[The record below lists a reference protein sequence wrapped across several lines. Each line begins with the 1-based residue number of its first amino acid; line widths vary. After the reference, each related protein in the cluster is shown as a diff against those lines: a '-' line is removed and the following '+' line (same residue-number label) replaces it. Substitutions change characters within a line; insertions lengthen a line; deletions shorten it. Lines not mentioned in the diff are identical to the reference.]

1 MFSVIASSA
10 RVSSPSA
17 SCSKSGHHHQSH
29 PMNSEMEHNYEVG
42 NAKNIQ
48 DKERE
53 TFLSYGIFNMVA
65 GKRTAELLHKQHKHE
80 LHRQSHSDVYK
91 LSDLFHHHKHS
102 NESTPNPSPK
112 LKHQRPTHAHTI
124 DLTEHLM
131 ANASSKTHGHGNH
144 HHKGSKSDLSK
155 SSESQKHKK
164 PSDLQ
169 PSHSMDSILH
179 KSGVSCHKPH
189 KWSPWSVVLRGV
201 SSRQVVNLQ
210 HYFCWIR
217 EREKEMGFF
226 WYLGS
231 RYKYTFA
238 HDVCCKLYISFSGA
252 KTDIMEVNLG
262 IKNKT
267 LQHSVS
273 SSSVYMCLLYFLL
286 LCFVFLHLI
295 NVLYRII
302 KKHAFEFC

>member
-1 MFSVIASSA
+1 
-10 RVSSPSA
+10 
-17 SCSKSGHHHQSH
+17 
-29 PMNSEMEHNYEVG
+29 MNVYPVFVYF
-42 NAKNIQ
+42 Q
-48 DKERE
+48 ERE

-131 ANASSKTHGHGNH
+131 ANASSKTHGHGSH

-155 SSESQKHKK
+155 PSESQKHKK

-238 HDVCCKLYISFSGA
+238 HDVCCELYISFSGA
-252 KTDIMEVNLG
+252 KTDIVEVNMG
-262 IKNKT
+262 
-267 LQHSVS
+267 V
-273 SSSVYMCLLYFLL
+273 
-286 LCFVFLHLI
+286 
-295 NVLYRII
+295 
-302 KKHAFEFC
+302 KK

>member
-155 SSESQKHKK
+155 PSESQKHKK

-201 SSRQVVNLQ
+201 SSRQVVKLQ

-238 HDVCCKLYISFSGA
+238 HDVCCELYISFSGA
-252 KTDIMEVNLG
+252 KTDIVEVNMG
-262 IKNKT
+262 
-267 LQHSVS
+267 V
-273 SSSVYMCLLYFLL
+273 
-286 LCFVFLHLI
+286 
-295 NVLYRII
+295 
-302 KKHAFEFC
+302 KK

>member
-155 SSESQKHKK
+155 PSESQKHKK

-217 EREKEMGFF
+217 EREKEMGVFLVLGVALQIHFCTWCLLRTLYLFF
-226 WYLGS
+226 WSENRYRGSEFGHKKIKPCNSLYLLQV
-231 RYKYTFA
+231 YICVYCIFY
-238 HDVCCKLYISFSGA
+238 LYAS
-252 KTDIMEVNLG
+252 
-262 IKNKT
+262 
-267 LQHSVS
+267 
-273 SSSVYMCLLYFLL
+273 
-286 LCFVFLHLI
+286 CFFI
-295 NVLYRII
+295 
-302 KKHAFEFC
+302 

>member
-155 SSESQKHKK
+155 PSESQKHKK

-238 HDVCCKLYISFSGA
+238 HDVCCELYISFSGA
-252 KTDIMEVNLG
+252 KTDIVEVNLG
-262 IKNKT
+262 KKIIKPCNILYL
-267 LQHSVS
+267 LQ
-273 SSSVYMCLLYFLL
+273 VYICVYCIFYFYAS
-286 LCFVFLHLI
+286 CFVI
-295 NVLYRII
+295 
-302 KKHAFEFC
+302 

>member
-131 ANASSKTHGHGNH
+131 ANASSKTHGHGTH

-155 SSESQKHKK
+155 PSESQKHKK

-238 HDVCCKLYISFSGA
+238 HDVCCELYISFSGA
-252 KTDIMEVNLG
+252 KTDILEVNLG
-262 IKNKT
+262 IKKKIKPAT
-267 LQHSVS
+267 FCIFFKCIYVSTVFVTFMLRVS
-273 SSSVYMCLLYFLL
+273 SSNQ
-286 LCFVFLHLI
+286 CFV
-295 NVLYRII
+295 
-302 KKHAFEFC
+302 

>member
-1 MFSVIASSA
+1 MLKWLNILNSYLPTFTIAMFSVIASSA

-80 LHRQSHSDVYK
+80 LHRQSHSDVHK
-91 LSDLFHHHKHS
+91 VSDLFHHHKHS

-124 DLTEHLM
+124 DLSEHLM
-131 ANASSKTHGHGNH
+131 ANANSKTHGHGNH
-144 HHKGSKSDLSK
+144 LHKGSKSDLSK
-155 SSESQKHKK
+155 PSESQKHKK

-169 PSHSMDSILH
+169 SSHSMDSILH
-179 KSGVSCHKPH
+179 KSAASCHKPH
-189 KWSPWSVVLRGV
+189 KWSPRSVVNAVFRRDRWWSFNTISVG
-201 SSRQVVNLQ
+201 S
-210 HYFCWIR
+210 
-217 EREKEMGFF
+217 EREMGVF

-238 HDVCCKLYISFSGA
+238 HDVCC
-252 KTDIMEVNLG
+252 V
-262 IKNKT
+262 
-267 LQHSVS
+267 
-273 SSSVYMCLLYFLL
+273 LYFS
-286 LCFVFLHLI
+286 FLEQKQI
-295 NVLYRII
+295 SWKWIWV
-302 KKHAFEFC
+302 

>member
-189 KWSPWSVVLRGV
+189 KWSRWSVVLREV

-238 HDVCCKLYISFSGA
+238 HDVCCELYISFSGA
-252 KTDIMEVNLG
+252 KTAIVEVNLG
-262 IKNKT
+262 IRNNKNLATFCIFFKCIYVST
-267 LQHSVS
+267 VFFTCMLRVS
-273 SSSVYMCLLYFLL
+273 SSNQCIV
-286 LCFVFLHLI
+286 
-295 NVLYRII
+295 
-302 KKHAFEFC
+302 

>member
-80 LHRQSHSDVYK
+80 LHRQSHSDVHK

-102 NESTPNPSPK
+102 NESTPSPSPK

-124 DLTEHLM
+124 DLSEHLM
-131 ANASSKTHGHGNH
+131 ANANSKTHGHGNH
-144 HHKGSKSDLSK
+144 LHKGSKSDLSK
-155 SSESQKHKK
+155 PSESQKHKK

-169 PSHSMDSILH
+169 SSHSMDSILH
-179 KSGVSCHKPH
+179 KSAASCHKPH
-189 KWSPWSVVLRGV
+189 KWSPRSVVSAVFRRDRWWSFNTISVG
-201 SSRQVVNLQ
+201 S
-210 HYFCWIR
+210 
-217 EREKEMGFF
+217 EREMGVF

-238 HDVCCKLYISFSGA
+238 HDVCCVLYFSSFGA
-252 KTDIMEVNLG
+252 KTDIVEVNL
-262 IKNKT
+262 
-267 LQHSVS
+267 S
-273 SSSVYMCLLYFLL
+273 
-286 LCFVFLHLI
+286 
-295 NVLYRII
+295 I
-302 KKHAFEFC
+302 KK